1 MTSSSSSSSSIV
13 DLTVGIPRDCITCD
27 GPGCDRP
34 NPTKRCS
41 RCRMAYYCSAT
52 CQKKHWSIGDH
63 KPYCF
68 PLEMMIRKT
77 NEDQAEGP
85 PLDRSLLQPTAAAD
99 ATECPICLERPPRE
113 PVTLKK
119 CQHTYCTVCLVEWQ
133 RQLLRSVNGG
143 GAHRPPFPC
152 PMCRQD
158 VEDVE
163 QSLMEHAALLA
174 GEANMR
180 KSLDDTA
187 RQSLRQ
193 EALDCLDRLL
203 MASSNASVQA
213 YVYKAQI
220 LVDMGLGR
228 EAIRCIEDLLTEN
241 EKRQNHPL
249 LRLIQQ
255 QEEAEARG
263 DYDESDRLAEESVQY
278 FDAHGNTIPTR
289 LHPQSM
295 FGVYTLKSR
304 AHEVVEE
311 WDGALRANDKAFL
324 LLKQPDDAPAV
335 ELRKLFMGTAR
346 CAYMAKQ
353 YEKSIAASEMAI
365 EMNRHFDEVHKYM
378 ALSLKELGK
387 LDEAIAT
394 MNRAVLYEAPWKP
407 EIGQQALQLYRELVA
422 ERDAAQD

>member
-1 MTSSSSSSSSIV
+1 
-13 DLTVGIPRDCITCD
+13 
-27 GPGCDRP
+27 
-34 NPTKRCS
+34 
-41 RCRMAYYCSAT
+41 
-52 CQKKHWSIGDH
+52 
-63 KPYCF
+63 
-68 PLEMMIRKT
+68 MMIRKT
-77 NEDQAEGP
+77 NEDQAGP
-85 PLDRSLLQPTAAAD
+85 PLDRSLLQPTPAAD

-113 PVTLKK
+113 PVTLKQ

-133 RQLLRSVNGG
+133 QQLRRAKV
-143 GAHRPPFPC
+143 GARPPFPC

-163 QSLMEHAALLA
+163 QSMMEHAALLA

-180 KSLDDTA
+180 KSLDDVA
-187 RQSLRQ
+187 RRSLRQ

-203 MASSNASVQA
+203 MAPNASVQA

-220 LVDMGLGR
+220 LVDMDMGR
-228 EAIRCIEDLLTEN
+228 EAIRCIDDLLIEN
-241 EKRQNHPL
+241 EKRMNHPL

-278 FDAHGNTIPTR
+278 YNDHGTAPTR

-304 AHEVVEE
+304 ACEVVEE
-311 WDGALRANDKAFL
+311 WEGALRANDKAFL

-353 YEKSIAASEMAI
+353 YEKSIASSEMAI
-365 EMNRHFDEVHKYM
+365 EMNRHFDGVHKYM

-387 LDEAIAT
+387 LDEAIDT

-407 EIGQQALQLYRELVA
+407 EIGRQALQLYRELVA
-422 ERDAAQD
+422 ERDAAQN

>member
-1 MTSSSSSSSSIV
+1 
-13 DLTVGIPRDCITCD
+13 
-27 GPGCDRP
+27 
-34 NPTKRCS
+34 
-41 RCRMAYYCSAT
+41 
-52 CQKKHWSIGDH
+52 
-63 KPYCF
+63 
-68 PLEMMIRKT
+68 
-77 NEDQAEGP
+77 
-85 PLDRSLLQPTAAAD
+85 
-99 ATECPICLERPPRE
+99 
-113 PVTLKK
+113 
-119 CQHTYCTVCLVEWQ
+119 
-133 RQLLRSVNGG
+133 
-143 GAHRPPFPC
+143 
-152 PMCRQD
+152 MCRQD

-180 KSLDDTA
+180 KSLDDAA

-203 MASSNASVQA
+203 MAPNASVQA
-213 YVYKAQI
+213 
-220 LVDMGLGR
+220 MGR
-228 EAIRCIEDLLTEN
+228 EAIRCIDDLLIEN
-241 EKRQNHPL
+241 EKRMNHPL

-278 FDAHGNTIPTR
+278 YNEHGTAPTR

-304 AHEVVEE
+304 AFEVVEE

-353 YEKSIAASEMAI
+353 YEKSIASSEMAI
-365 EMNRHFDEVHKYM
+365 EMNRHFDGVHKYM

-407 EIGQQALQLYRELVA
+407 EIGRQALQLYHELVA
-422 ERDAAQD
+422 ERDAAQI